1 MINLSERRQQALAI
15 ADKCMQVLKEDFG
28 AEKVILFGS
37 LRGDGPWHEKSDLDL
52 AVEGLSE
59 QGFWDAYGAL
69 EKLMPDWLLFDL
81 IPLAK
86 TPDYLRDRILQKTP
100 MPTNPYLALKVRIEE
115 EAIAMEEIAKTL
127 ADLVVQS
134 RNVPQAFVTP
144 TLAGYIVDFFTS
156 CERISERVAVSLDG
170 GLPKRDGWHQQLL
183 WQMTN
188 REIKHRPVL
197 WSNELGQ
204 ILDDYR
210 KFRHVA
216 RHVYNTK
223 LDPARVMILAKAI
236 PSVEVQVKSALQSF
250 NQWLVQKA
258 EETSD

>member
-115 EAIAMEEIAKTL
+115 EMVAMEEIVKTL
-127 ADLVVQS
+127 AELVVQS

-170 GLPKRDGWHQQLL
+170 GLPKGDGWHQQLL

-188 REIKHRPVL
+188 RELKHRPVL
-197 WSNELGQ
+197 CPKELGQ

-223 LDPARVMILAKAI
+223 LDPARVMILAEAI
-236 PSVEVQVKSALQSF
+236 ASVEVQVKSALQSF

-258 EETSD
+258 EEN

>member
-1 MINLSERRQQALAI
+1 
-15 ADKCMQVLKEDFG
+15 
-28 AEKVILFGS
+28 
-37 LRGDGPWHEKSDLDL
+37 
-52 AVEGLSE
+52 
-59 QGFWDAYGAL
+59 
-69 EKLMPDWLLFDL
+69 MPDWLLFDL

-100 MPTNPYLALKVRIEE
+100 MPTNSYLALKVNLEQE
-115 EAIAMEEIAKTL
+115 MIAMEETAHTLNTLLEQAENIPYIAL
-127 ADLVVQS
+127 IPAI
-134 RNVPQAFVTP
+134 P
-144 TLAGYIVDFFTS
+144 TYVVDFFTG
-156 CERISERVAVSLDG
+156 CERIGERVAVSLDG
-170 GLPKRDGWHQQLL
+170 GLPKGDDWHQQLL

-188 REIKHRPVL
+188 QEVQHRPVL
-197 WSNELGQ
+197 WPKELGQ

-223 LDPARVMILAKAI
+223 NTKLDPAMVMVLAEAI
-236 PSVEVQVKSALQSF
+236 PSVEVQVKLALQSF

>member
-1 MINLSERRQQALAI
+1 
-15 ADKCMQVLKEDFG
+15 MQVLKEDFG

-115 EAIAMEEIAKTL
+115 EMVAMEETTHTLKTL
-127 ADLVVQS
+127 LE
-134 RNVPQAFVTP
+134 QAENIPRIALIPAIAT
-144 TLAGYIVDFFTS
+144 YIVDFCTG
-156 CERISERVAVSLDG
+156 CERIGERVAVSLDG
-170 GLPKRDGWHQQLL
+170 GLPKGDDWHQQLL
-183 WQMTN
+183 RQMAN
-188 REIKHRPVL
+188 QEVQHRPVL
-197 WSNELGQ
+197 WPKELGQ

-223 LDPARVMILAKAI
+223 LDPARVMVLAEAI
-236 PSVEVQVKSALQSF
+236 PSVEVQVKSALQNF

-258 EETSD
+258 KENSD

>member
-86 TPDYLRDRILQKTP
+86 RLI
-100 MPTNPYLALKVRIEE
+100 IS
-115 EAIAMEEIAKTL
+115 AIA
-127 ADLVVQS
+127 
-134 RNVPQAFVTP
+134 F
-144 TLAGYIVDFFTS
+144 Y
-156 CERISERVAVSLDG
+156 
-170 GLPKRDGWHQQLL
+170 KRHLCPL
-183 WQMTN
+183 
-188 REIKHRPVL
+188 
-197 WSNELGQ
+197 
-204 ILDDYR
+204 
-210 KFRHVA
+210 
-216 RHVYNTK
+216 
-223 LDPARVMILAKAI
+223 I
-236 PSVEVQVKSALQSF
+236 PI
-250 NQWLVQKA
+250 
-258 EETSD
+258 

>member
-1 MINLSERRQQALAI
+1 MINLLERRQQALAI

-37 LRGDGPWHEKSDLDL
+37 LRGDAPWHEKSDLDL

-115 EAIAMEEIAKTL
+115 EMVAMEETTHTLKTL
-127 ADLVVQS
+127 LE
-134 RNVPQAFVTP
+134 QAENIPRIALIPAIAT
-144 TLAGYIVDFFTS
+144 YIVDFFTG
-156 CERISERVAVSLDG
+156 CERIGERVAVSLDG
-170 GLPKRDGWHQQLL
+170 GLPKGDDWHQQLL

-188 REIKHRPVL
+188 QEVQHRPVL
-197 WSNELGQ
+197 WPNELGQ

-223 LDPARVMILAKAI
+223 LDPARVMVLAEAI
-236 PSVEVQVKSALQSF
+236 PSVEVQVQSALQSF

-258 EETSD
+258 EEN

>member
-15 ADKCMQVLKEDFG
+15 ADKCMQVLKEDFE

-37 LRGDGPWHEKSDLDL
+37 LRGDAPWHEKSDLDL

-100 MPTNPYLALKVRIEE
+100 MPTNPYLALKVNLEQE
-115 EAIAMEEIAKTL
+115 MVAMEETANTL
-127 ADLVVQS
+127 ADLIVQS
-134 RNVPQAFVTP
+134 CNIPQAFVTP
-144 TLAGYIVDFFTS
+144 TLAGYIVDFFTC
-156 CERISERVAVSLDG
+156 CERIGERVAVSLDG
-170 GLPKRDGWHQQLL
+170 GLPKGDDWHQQLL

-188 REIKHRPVL
+188 QEVQHRPVL
-197 WSNELGQ
+197 WPKELGQ

-223 LDPARVMILAKAI
+223 LDPARVMVLAEAI
-236 PSVEVQVKSALQSF
+236 PSVQVQVRSALESF
-250 NQWLVQKA
+250 NQWLIQKA
-258 EETSD
+258 EEN

>member
-37 LRGDGPWHEKSDLDL
+37 LRGDAPWHEKSDLDL

-115 EAIAMEEIAKTL
+115 EAIAMEETANTLNTLLEQAENIPYIALIPAIAT
-127 ADLVVQS
+127 
-134 RNVPQAFVTP
+134 
-144 TLAGYIVDFFTS
+144 YIVDFFTG
-156 CERISERVAVSLDG
+156 CERIGERVAVTLDG
-170 GLPKRDGWHQQLL
+170 GLPKGDDWHQQLL
-183 WQMTN
+183 RQMAN
-188 REIKHRPVL
+188 REVQHRPVL
-197 WSNELGQ
+197 WPKELGQ

-223 LDPARVMILAKAI
+223 LDPARVMVLAEAI
-236 PSVEVQVKSALQSF
+236 ASVQVQVQSALQSF

-258 EETSD
+258 EEN